1 MTASHPAGSD
11 EDGNPRKAFWVPPEG
26 SAPAPPEDKNPL
38 TKLLMD
44 VCQTQESL
52 LEDHLL
58 FSNRINLRRCSDYCL
73 RPPKTGNKTIKECKM
88 EFGNEQ
94 SHGKQL
100 RESPW

>member
-1 MTASHPAGSD
+1 
-11 EDGNPRKAFWVPPEG
+11 
-26 SAPAPPEDKNPL
+26 
-38 TKLLMD
+38 MD

-52 LEDHLL
+52 LEYHLL
-58 FSNRINLRRCSDYCL
+58 LSNRINLRRCSDYCL

-100 RESPW
+100 RESPAIVTDKNGSLRLEMVKDHPQLV